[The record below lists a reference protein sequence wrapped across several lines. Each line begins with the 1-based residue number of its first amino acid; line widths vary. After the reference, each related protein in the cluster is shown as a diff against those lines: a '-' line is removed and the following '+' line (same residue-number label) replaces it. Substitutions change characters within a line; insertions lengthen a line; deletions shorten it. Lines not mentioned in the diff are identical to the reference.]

1 MHLPGQ
7 AFDGVTPPAPAGVPR
22 GMGPPPPESGPSD
35 ITRALDK
42 ADSDISKLL
51 EDLRQ
56 IQINADIGRFGKYY
70 IANFMFLLVLV
81 GIELDMA
88 GLFMSSST
96 YWDYDVAILNVL
108 LVFFAISF
116 VAPLAIQTWVGLS
129 EDTACSL
136 DENSRG
142 WTETQGIPKKNK
154 GPSSISSFMG
164 SLKTAVRAANPHG
177 GRMEIYHWVPGVRF
191 YLIVKQAY
199 DLTDVDAIFKVN
211 TLSSFTLGIYQLLG
225 ILSTVVLEK
234 PLTIYVWLNVVSQFL
249 NWGITI
255 LYFTTPVSKW
265 MGNAAN
271 ARSMS
276 RHYQGIMNAFA
287 AQLQLQAGSI
297 SSEEGDFQK
306 ARQQIQIMKQNVGLM
321 VLDQFFPHECKGKN
335 DADAILKTMR
345 DQDMKEF
352 ILLLRNQAMSSIDMA
367 GGI

>member
-1 MHLPGQ
+1 M
-7 AFDGVTPPAPAGVPR
+7 R
-22 GMGPPPPESGPSD
+22 K
-35 ITRALDK
+35 ALEK
-42 ADSDISKLL
+42 ADSEISNLL

-56 IQINADIGRFGKYY
+56 IQVNADIGRFGKYY

-88 GLFMSSST
+88 GLFMSSKT
-96 YWDYDVAILNVL
+96 YWDYDVVILHVL

-129 EDTACSL
+129 SDAASSL
-136 DENSRG
+136 DATAQG
-142 WTETQGIPKKNK
+142 FTETTGVRNRSK

-234 PLTIYVWLNVVSQFL
+234 PVNIYVWLNVISQFL

-271 ARSMS
+271 AKGIS
-276 RHYQGIMNAFA
+276 RQYQGIMNAFA
-287 AQLQLQAGSI
+287 AQSQLQACSI
-297 SSEEGDFQK
+297 SSEEGQFEE
-306 ARQQIQIMKQNVGLM
+306 ACNQIKLMKQRVGSM
-321 VLDQFFPHECKGKN
+321 VLNQFFPHEGKGKD
-335 DADAILKTMR
+335 DAEAVLKTMR